1 MSKKETVFY
10 IIVFSLILWSL
21 DNIIKNIPKFI
32 WWLLFAAGILMIFAS
47 TGLFVRL
54 IENIKSFLN
63 CLYTRL
69 KK

>member
-21 DNIIKNIPKFI
+21 DNIIKNIPQFV
-32 WWLLFAAGILMIFAS
+32 WWLLFAAGILMVFAG

-63 CLYTRL
+63 CLYARL